1 MVEKQLILPDI
12 GEGISEGEIIRW
24 LVKEGDYV
32 KQFQPIVEVLTV
44 KVNVEIPSP
53 YNGKIT
59 KILAKEKEVV
69 RVGTPIALI
78 EVEGVIEEKVK
89 ERKAEALPQP
99 TVQSPEQKQAKPT
112 TEILAT
118 PAVRRLARE
127 LGVDLS
133 SIKGTGPGGRITEDD
148 VRNFA
153 KVQQT
158 VEKAKVVIKERE
170 ERIPISGIR
179 RLIAEKM
186 SLANTKAAMVTH
198 MDETDVTELVKI
210 REILKDEAEKSGI
223 KLTYLPFIIK
233 AVIYAL
239 KKYPKFNAGIDDD
252 KKELVIKK
260 YYNIGIA
267 TATDQGLIVP
277 VIKDADTKNLFE
289 LAKEI
294 ETLSEK
300 ARQGKLSI
308 EEVTGSSFS
317 ITNVGPLGG
326 TYATP
331 ILNYPDVAILGVLKI
346 KKRPWVVGDKIEI
359 RDIMTLALT
368 FDHRVIDGA
377 EAAIFMNEIISIL
390 EKPYKLFAL

>member
-1 MVEKQLILPDI
+1 
-12 GEGISEGEIIRW
+12 
-24 LVKEGDYV
+24 
-32 KQFQPIVEVLTV
+32 
-44 KVNVEIPSP
+44 
-53 YNGKIT
+53 
-59 KILAKEKEVV
+59 
-69 RVGTPIALI
+69 
-78 EVEGVIEEKVK
+78 
-89 ERKAEALPQP
+89 
-99 TVQSPEQKQAKPT
+99 
-112 TEILAT
+112 
-118 PAVRRLARE
+118 
-127 LGVDLS
+127 
-133 SIKGTGPGGRITEDD
+133 
-148 VRNFA
+148 
-153 KVQQT
+153 
-158 VEKAKVVIKERE
+158 
-170 ERIPISGIR
+170 
-179 RLIAEKM
+179 
-186 SLANTKAAMVTH
+186 
-198 MDETDVTELVKI
+198 
-210 REILKDEAEKSGI
+210 
-223 KLTYLPFIIK
+223 
-233 AVIYAL
+233 
-239 KKYPKFNAGIDDD
+239 
-252 KKELVIKK
+252 
-260 YYNIGIA
+260 
-267 TATDQGLIVP
+267 